1 MKEKIFR
8 ASISLK
14 NFKETNIFNKNF
26 YEYLPSNKCDCGED
40 LIITKTLSNIS
51 CINDFCIYNLC
62 YRLRDL
68 LEDINVKIDIVDC
81 MKFIKYHNITNIYY
95 IFCYNHSSKLYPSS
109 STLLDESI
117 IKAISINRELNLIN
131 LVRLGHIRDL
141 EGLEEALFYNYHS
154 LDEFYNDLEN
164 NKHNLLYKLLDN
176 NLVESRIT
184 KIYRSL
190 LLYKADLYESLN
202 YIRLIN

>member
-8 ASISLK
+8 ASISLED
-14 NFKETNIFNKNF
+14 FKQTNIFDKKF
-26 YEYLPSNKCDCGED
+26 YDCLPLSKCDCGEE

-51 CINDFCIYNLC
+51 CINDFCIYNLG
-62 YRLRDL
+62 YRLKDL
-68 LEDINVKIDIVDC
+68 LEDIKVKIDIEDC
-81 MKFIKYHNITNIYY
+81 IEFIKHHKITNIYY
-95 IFCYNHSSKLYPSS
+95 IFCCNHNFKLHPNSS
-109 STLLDESI
+109 SLLDESV

-131 LVRLGHIRDL
+131 LVSLGHIRSL
-141 EGLEEALFYNYHS
+141 EGLEEALFSNYNS
-154 LDEFYNDLEN
+154 FDEFYNDLEK

-176 NLVESRIT
+176 NFIESRIT

-190 LLYKADLYESLN
+190 LLYKEDFYESLN